1 MDYYVFISVSLEH
14 IKHVYSMKKN
24 FLHAI
29 KISSPKEIKNF
40 KLIKTMRK
48 LKNLEDAIEEINRI
62 EGTQMEIIK

>member
-1 MDYYVFISVSLEH
+1 MSIVW
-14 IKHVYSMKKN
+14 KKI